1 MLHLDCSICDTIF
14 KDACTLPCGH
24 CFCLACISE
33 WLSQNNSCPNC
44 RSETTLND
52 VVPCYSLREA
62 VESFV
67 NNPASVPEI
76 SSNDI
81 SFDFND
87 ELGNGLAATVY
98 PCDWAGTSVAL
109 KLVRKTDQNEAKLL
123 QEVSHMTSLSHPF
136 VLRVFGIT
144 RLPRHIGILMEL
156 GSGHL
161 QVPTSLS
168 ATTLSQAIDIC
179 TAVQHLHSKSLVHH
193 DIKPQ
198 NVILVNSQVKLT
210 DFGSSR
216 SVDNYTS
223 TLQVTPKYTPPEAF
237 NKIYGPAFDVYS
249 LGILFYEM
257 FANRL
262 AFEHM
267 GLLQVVMTKQT
278 QHSFSF
284 PNCFPRPIST
294 LIDKCLSVNPR
305 ERPSVNDVLKELKEV
320 NRVDPNRIN
329 QVYDPRKE
337 GIPPDQQRLICAG
350 KQLENHYTL
359 QDYGILETSTFHL
372 ILRLR
377 AGEGFTVITE
387 DGRGLSIASGSI
399 AGVKDQIRKEIGIA
413 TSLLRI
419 KDRNGVV
426 LHDDIIVKPKLG
438 RVRKEAGVCFVDIC
452 GQEPVGD
459 ALYLEVLDTPNDQKP
474 TSIIIKTLTVKT
486 FPLKLHGN
494 ETVEEIKVMIQ
505 RKEGVPPDQ
514 QRLYWNGCRLE
525 SGRPLHYYGIQT
537 GSILYVMF

>member
-14 KDACTLPCGH
+14 KDACSLPCGH
-24 CFCLACISE
+24 CFCLACITE

-44 RSETTLND
+44 RSETSLND
-52 VVPCYSLREA
+52 VVPCYALREA

-109 KLVRKTDQNEAKLL
+109 KLVRKTGQNEAKLL

-144 RLPRHIGILMEL
+144 RLPNHIGILMEL

-179 TAVQHLHSKSLVHH
+179 TAVQYLHSKSLVHH

-237 NKIYGPAFDVYS
+237 DKIYGMAFDIYS

-267 GLLQVVMTKQT
+267 GVLQVVMAKQRK
-278 QHSFSF
+278 HSFSF
-284 PNCFPRPIST
+284 P
-294 LIDKCLSVNPR
+294 D
-305 ERPSVNDVLKELKEV
+305 
-320 NRVDPNRIN
+320 
-329 QVYDPRKE
+329 
-337 GIPPDQQRLICAG
+337 
-350 KQLENHYTL
+350 
-359 QDYGILETSTFHL
+359 
-372 ILRLR
+372 
-377 AGEGFTVITE
+377 
-387 DGRGLSIASGSI
+387 
-399 AGVKDQIRKEIGIA
+399 
-413 TSLLRI
+413 
-419 KDRNGVV
+419 
-426 LHDDIIVKPKLG
+426 
-438 RVRKEAGVCFVDIC
+438 
-452 GQEPVGD
+452 
-459 ALYLEVLDTPNDQKP
+459 
-474 TSIIIKTLTVKT
+474 
-486 FPLKLHGN
+486 
-494 ETVEEIKVMIQ
+494 
-505 RKEGVPPDQ
+505 
-514 QRLYWNGCRLE
+514 
-525 SGRPLHYYGIQT
+525 
-537 GSILYVMF
+537 

>member
-1 MLHLDCSICDTIF
+1 MLHLDCSICNSIF
-14 KDACTLPCGH
+14 KDACSLQCGH

-33 WLSQNNSCPNC
+33 WLSQNRSCPNC
-44 RSETTLND
+44 RSETSLND
-52 VVPCYSLREA
+52 VVPCDSLREA

-67 NNPASVPEI
+67 INPASVPEI

-87 ELGNGLAATVY
+87 ELGNGIAATVY
-98 PCDWAGTSVAL
+98 PCDWAGSSVAL

-168 ATTLSQAIDIC
+168 PTTLSQAIDIC

-198 NVILVNSQVKLT
+198 NVILVNSQVKLA

-216 SVDNYTS
+216 TVDNYTS

-237 NKIYGPAFDVYS
+237 NKIYGTAFDVYS

-262 AFEHM
+262 AFKHM
-267 GLLQVVMTKQT
+267 GVLQVVVAKQS

-284 PNCFPRPIST
+284 PDGFPRPISA
-294 LIDKCLSVNPR
+294 LINKCISVNTR
-305 ERPSVNDVLKELKEV
+305 DRPSVNDVIRELNQLNQSAELIHQPNQNAQITISFRFLTGRIIVLQLLPLQTIDVVKEM
-320 NRVDPNRIN
+320 I
-329 QVYDPRKE
+329 QQSI
-337 GIPPDQQRLICAG
+337 GIPADTQSLFFNG
-350 KQLENHYTL
+350 NLLEDHISV
-359 QDYGILETSTFHL
+359 Q
-372 ILRLR
+372 
-377 AGEGFTVITE
+377 
-387 DGRGLSIASGSI
+387 
-399 AGVKDQIRKEIGIA
+399 EIGVVENSTIHVMLPMFNTERLTVFTHDGERIRLEIGEFGRTIA
-413 TSLLRI
+413 HIKEYIYENTGISTAMQRI
-419 KDRNGVV
+419 KDSNGVV
-426 LHDDIIVKPKLG
+426 LGNDVYINPFEFAT
-438 RVRKEAGVCFVDIC
+438 RVDKFVNVLTSHSSRITVVLMFFTWICCDCFDLPIC
-452 GQEPVGD
+452 
-459 ALYLEVLDTPNDQKP
+459 A
-474 TSIIIKTLTVKT
+474 
-486 FPLKLHGN
+486 
-494 ETVEEIKVMIQ
+494 
-505 RKEGVPPDQ
+505 
-514 QRLYWNGCRLE
+514 
-525 SGRPLHYYGIQT
+525 
-537 GSILYVMF
+537 